1 MAVVVVSEWVDAAA
15 LDVLR
20 AHHEVRLNP
29 AGHAQLDWLAAALV
43 DAEGWIVR
51 NQTRVNAEALAHA
64 KRLRVVGRV
73 GVGLDN
79 IDIAAVRA
87 AGVALSWAP
96 GSNAASVA
104 EYVLGALIHLWRRF
118 GGVSEHV
125 RAGGWDRQ
133 AWMGHELF
141 ERTLG
146 LIGVGDIGSRVAR
159 RARSFGLTLLAHDP
173 RVHDASFAAQ
183 EIGVEL
189 VTMAE
194 VLERSDAVSLHVPL
208 LPETRHLIDGS
219 ALARMR
225 RGALLINTARGG
237 LVDESALA
245 EALVSGQIGG
255 AALDVREQEPPGADD
270 PLRAAP
276 NLLLTPHIAGVTV
289 ESNARAS
296 LHISQEVLRALAG
309 RPLLTPVS

>member
-1 MAVVVVSEWVDAAA
+1 MAVVVISEWIDAAA
-15 LDVLR
+15 LEGLR
-20 AHHEVRLNP
+20 SHHEVRLNP
-29 AGHAQLDWLAAALV
+29 AGYAQSDWLAAVLS
-43 DAEGWIVR
+43 DAEAWIVR
-51 NQTRVNAEALAHA
+51 NQTRVNAEMLAHG

-79 IDIAAVRA
+79 IDLSAVRA
-87 AGVALSWAP
+87 AGVALTWAP

-118 GGVSEHV
+118 DGATEHV
-125 RAGGWDRQ
+125 REGGWDRQ
-133 AWMGHELF
+133 AWMGHEMV

-146 LIGVGDIGSRVAR
+146 LIGIGDIGSRVAR
-159 RARSFGLTLLAHDP
+159 RARSFGLEVIAHDP

-183 EIGVEL
+183 EIGVRM
-189 VTMAE
+189 VTLGE

-208 LPETRHLIDGS
+208 LPETHHLINAA
-219 ALARMR
+219 ALARLR

-237 LVDESALA
+237 LVDEPALA
-245 EALVSGQIGG
+245 AALASGQVGG
-255 AALDVREQEPPGADD
+255 AALDVREHEPPGVND
-270 PLRAAP
+270 PLRFAP

-296 LHISQEVLRALAG
+296 LHISHEVLRALAG
-309 RPLLTPVS
+309 RALLTPVS